1 MDTLTDTA
9 PAPARAL
16 DAPAPAPLAPG
27 AHPGTFLHLDRR
39 GWMVMAGMAAAAMG
53 IGFAMGKD
61 LHRSPLIP
69 AVLAAAM
76 VVSLV
81 RAGWG
86 WLRGPSRRA
95 RLREGAL
102 SHVEAY
108 GGGVYGTGAGIT
120 LLVLSAA
127 SLQKEWAR
135 AGGWMDFLR
144 GMTWDFWIGF
154 SGESISNAVQAG
166 IWPIHWYAEHGLVGA
181 LAVGAAAW
189 AGNALAAGW
198 RRRDPLA
205 AADAETA
212 AGAARTDV
220 RSAAMDAPA

>member
-16 DAPAPAPLAPG
+16 DAPAPAPLVASPHPG
-27 AHPGTFLHLDRR
+27 AFLYLDRR
-39 GWMVMAGMAAAAMG
+39 GWMAMAGICAAAVG

-69 AVLAAAM
+69 VVLAAAM
-76 VVSLV
+76 TVSLA

-86 WLRGPSRRA
+86 WLRGPARRA

-102 SHVEAY
+102 SHVDAY

-127 SLQKEWAR
+127 SLREEWAR
-135 AGGWMDFLR
+135 AGGWTDFLR
-144 GMTWDFWIGF
+144 GMTWDFWMGF
-154 SGESISNAVQAG
+154 SGESIANAVQAG
-166 IWPIHWYAEHGLVGA
+166 IWPIDWYTKHGLVAA
-181 LAVGAAAW
+181 LLVGAAAW
-189 AGNALAAGW
+189 AGDALAAGW

-205 AADAETA
+205 AVDAGTP
-212 AGAARTDV
+212 AGEVRTDG
-220 RSAAMDAPA
+220 RSAAMDASA